1 MKKVV
6 VIGGGTGTYT
16 VLSGLKKFDLDLTA
30 IVTVSDS
37 GGSTGKL
44 RDEFGNL
51 PVGDSRMALVALAET
66 DEDNEV
72 LRKLFLYRF
81 DKGDGLRGHNFGN
94 LFLVALTE
102 IFGSQEKA
110 MKYASNVL
118 RVKGKVLPIS
128 NDAAELVAQFDGGD
142 LIVGETRID
151 EPNGK
156 HDGKKRIRK
165 LWLQPK
171 AKIAPEAKKAILEAD
186 LIVLGPGDLYTS
198 VLANVVV
205 EGVALALQKTK
216 AKIVFNVN
224 LIAKYG
230 QTFGFAASDHVSE
243 IARYAGRAPD
253 FVLINHKPL
262 PKRILKKY
270 VSEKGYPVKDD
281 LMGKTKFKLIRA
293 DLLGAE
299 EIKKPS
305 GDVLVRS
312 LIRHDSDKLAREMMK
327 LI

>member
-198 VLANVVV
+198 ILPNLLVGGVKEVLKNTPAKVVYFTNVMTKFGETNNYKASDFVGAVGEYLGPKVLDYVVV
-205 EGVALALQKTK
+205 NHKRPT
-216 AKIVFNVN
+216 AKRLLDYV
-224 LIAKYG
+224 KEK
-230 QTFGFAASDHVSE
+230 SDFVE
-243 IARYAGRAPD
+243 PD
-253 FVLINHKPL
+253 FEEIN
-262 PKRILKKY
+262 RLKLGCTIIK
-270 VSEKGYPVKDD
+270 
-281 LMGKTKFKLIRA
+281 A
-293 DLLGAE
+293 DLLRSRG
-299 EIKKPS
+299 
-305 GDVLVRS
+305 LVR
-312 LIRHDSDKLAREMMK
+312 HDPEKLAKVVKM
-327 LI
+327 II